1 MHGFSIKIYPTGTF
15 EKFQILVKWYDYLL
29 LDVYIYFI
37 FIYGELLICNSLTRV
52 LHIICIF
59 IMQFQKAND
68 FNQNISCWTVTSAKE
83 MQFMV
88 RLFNFYRCF
97 MPMDTFLLTY
107 VSFSSALYAIAMQFE
122 GALSFNQDLS
132 SWDVRNNEQF
142 YNMFTNARSFNQS
155 LCPWSL
161 AIQATTN
168 VTGMFSGTSC
178 LNTSDPTSSGG
189 PFLSNGPFCHPCN
202 QREYITRGTQ
212 ISVKEG

>member
-1 MHGFSIKIYPTGTF
+1 M
-15 EKFQILVKWYDYLL
+15 KWYDYLL

-52 LHIICIF
+52 LHIIRIF
-59 IMQFQKAND
+59 TNAVSKSKRFQPKHIGLDRDECEGNAIHGAFIQFLSLFHAN
-68 FNQNISCWTVTSAKE
+68 
-83 MQFMV
+83 
-88 RLFNFYRCF
+88 RY
-97 MPMDTFLLTY
+97 FLLTY
-107 VSFSSALYAIAMQFE
+107 ASFSFLLYAIAMQFE

-142 YNMFTNARSFNQS
+142 YNMFANARSFNQS

-178 LNTSDPTSSGG
+178 LNTSDPTSSDG

-202 QREYITRGTQ
+202 
-212 ISVKEG
+212 

>member
-1 MHGFSIKIYPTGTF
+1 M
-15 EKFQILVKWYDYLL
+15 KWYDYLL

-52 LHIICIF
+52 LHINRIF

-68 FNQNISCWTVTSAKE
+68 FNQNISGWTVTSAKE

-107 VSFSSALYAIAMQFE
+107 ASFSFALYAIAMQFE

-142 YNMFTNARSFNQS
+142 YNMFANARSFNQS

-178 LNTSDPTSSGG
+178 LNTTDPTSSDGL
-189 PFLSNGPFCHPCN
+189 FLSNGPFCHPCN
-202 QREYITRGTQ
+202 
-212 ISVKEG
+212 

>member
-1 MHGFSIKIYPTGTF
+1 MKFFDARIFNQDISNWDVRKVLDFSEMVRLSLVRCAY
-15 EKFQILVKWYDYLL
+15 ILY
-29 LDVYIYFI
+29 I

-107 VSFSSALYAIAMQFE
+107 ASFSFALYAIAMQFE

-142 YNMFTNARSFNQS
+142 YNMFANARSFNQS

-161 AIQATTN
+161 AIQTTTN

-178 LNTSDPTSSGG
+178 LNTSDPTSSDGL
-189 PFLSNGPFCHPCN
+189 FLSNGPFCHPCN
-202 QREYITRGTQ
+202 
-212 ISVKEG
+212 